1 MTMLGVIGQATEAPN
16 PILPDSNETLW
27 GAVSVLAPMIVLIVL
42 VVLATRY
49 FQRLRRAAE
58 DAATSAGAAEREVVA
73 MRAEQRGKS
82 A

>member
-1 MTMLGVIGQATEAPN
+1 MTMLGVIDQATEATN
-16 PILPDSNETLW
+16 PILPSSNETLW

-73 MRAEQRGKS
+73 MRAELRGKS